1 MTDDRDPSLT
11 DPQPLPRGLDDIDA
25 AFMTQVLRRSGVI
38 SQTNEVVSQVET
50 GVGMT
55 AGYFSSIKK
64 VRCAYRDPTDAP
76 TQFVAKAWPSLEL
89 ASKDSIAGMF
99 IKDIKGYQVSEDRFY
114 PRPKTHL
121 AAYDAD
127 DGRYGLIMEDANAYA
142 EHKVHESELTFD
154 EVMRMI
160 PRLVDVAIAWEG
172 ADQGAKAAELAEMGV
187 GLWTAPENIAGFK
200 EKMPGGAPFWDVI
213 TARTDSSLIT
223 GEPWPQRLGVPDFSR
238 MMTTRLDGFFEAAR
252 PDHGATCTLAHGD
265 LRGDN
270 IFFCEDLPDYPHGW
284 LCIDYQL
291 MFRGPV
297 PSDLAYL
304 MNSGS
309 VLPEVYAAE
318 SQAKIQH
325 VFFDQFMARTRR
337 YPDYSFERFAD
348 EYRMMATLQYLNYV
362 GYGAPIAQ
370 AGAFN
375 NDLGARIELGGKGAT
390 EADLPPE
397 EIRQRMW
404 WKKALANFAESFSAL
419 GLVERLRAVPEDLDG
434 LGPWV
439 ELPEHLR

>member
-1 MTDDRDPSLT
+1 LT
-11 DPQPLPRGLDDIDA
+11 ELQPLPRGLDDIDA

-38 SQTNEVVSQVET
+38 SQTNEVVSQVEA

-99 IKDIKGYQVSEDRFY
+99 IKDIKGYQVAKDRFY
-114 PRPKTHL
+114 PRPTVHL
-121 AAYDAD
+121 AAYDAVEN
-127 DGRYGLIMEDANAYA
+127 RFALIMEDANAYA
-142 EHKVHESELTFD
+142 EHKAHERELTFD

-160 PRLVDVAIAWEG
+160 PGLVDVAVAWEG

-187 GLWTAPENIAGFK
+187 GLWTAPENIGGLKAA
-200 EKMPGGAPFWDVI
+200 MQGGALFWDAI

-223 GEPWPQRLGVPDFSR
+223 GEPWPQRFGVPDFTR
-238 MMTTRLDGFFEAAR
+238 MMTTRLDGFFAAAR
-252 PDHGATCTLAHGD
+252 PENGATCTLAHGD

-270 IFFCEDLPDYPHGW
+270 IFFCNDSQEYPHGW

-297 PSDLAYL
+297 PTDLANL
-304 MNSGS
+304 MTSGS

-318 SQAKIQH
+318 SQAKIQRS
-325 VFFDQFMARTRR
+325 FYEQFMARTRR
-337 YPDYSFERFAD
+337 YPDYTFERFAD
-348 EYRMMATLQYLNYV
+348 EYRMMSTLQFVYFV
-362 GYGAPIAQ
+362 GYGAAIVQ

-375 NDLGARIELGGKGAT
+375 NDMGLRVELGGKGAT
-390 EADLPPE
+390 VADLPPE

-419 GLVERLRAVPEDLDG
+419 GLAERLRALPEDLDG

-439 ELPEHLR
+439 ELPEHLH